1 MCFRGCE
8 IKKLEFATSKL
19 NYLKIFMNNLKIIQ
33 IQISTRNVAFIL
45 LKSLKHPDLV
55 QNTMKLNGTNS
66 TPDMGCLLLGTKQ
79 NIQICVTYQYHKI
92 IE

>member
-1 MCFRGCE
+1 
-8 IKKLEFATSKL
+8 
-19 NYLKIFMNNLKIIQ
+19 MNNLKIIQ
-33 IQISTRNVAFIL
+33 IQIFTRNDVKKGRDPAAFIL
-45 LKSLKHPDLV
+45 LKSFKHPDLV
-55 QNTMKLNGTNS
+55 QNTLKLNGTNS